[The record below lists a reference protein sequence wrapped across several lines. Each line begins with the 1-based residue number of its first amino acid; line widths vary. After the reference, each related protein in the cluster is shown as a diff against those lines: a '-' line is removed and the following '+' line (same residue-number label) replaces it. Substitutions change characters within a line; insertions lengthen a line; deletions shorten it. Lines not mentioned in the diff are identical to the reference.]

1 VSKGYLLLHC
11 ACIVNCTGEG
21 LLLSAPPDT
30 GKTTTVLECMKR
42 DFSFLSDDMTVLR
55 LPNEAMCFPKPM
67 TFSAHTLKTAINL
80 SENENISNNG
90 GLTMRSLVHSKK
102 GRQFMHR
109 LGTHNVPIFTLNA
122 IGQTIVKPPKF
133 RIENLIRK
141 VTIQQRSN
149 IRNLYFLENG
159 G

>member
-1 VSKGYLLLHC
+1 
-11 ACIVNCTGEG
+11 
-21 LLLSAPPDT
+21 
-30 GKTTTVLECMKR
+30 
-42 DFSFLSDDMTVLR
+42 MTVLR

-80 SENENISNNG
+80 SENENISNKG
-90 GLTMRSLVHSKK
+90 GLTMGSLVHSKK
-102 GRQFMHR
+102 GRQFMRR

-133 RIENLIRK
+133 RIENLIR
-141 VTIQQRSN
+141 SN